1 MRGRRLRVLTSRMLQ
16 QGALGWFSSRVAH
29 LVGPASMDDLYRH
42 SSLLTASA
50 SAAAEAVLGESVDL
64 RDEYGQVRER
74 IDARMDSFGRRYP
87 EYCMVEDATAC
98 LLYTLVR
105 HTKPSLTVEVG
116 VADGRSTQ
124 IILSALD
131 ANDAGRLVSVDVS
144 DDVGGGARGHPRW
157 SLRVHFSGRSSSAQL
172 RRLFAE
178 IGPPD
183 LFFHDASHTYYDQ
196 YAEYLAACEYMRP
209 GSLFVS
215 DDVDWSFA
223 FHDLTTALSVRPV
236 VLAEG
241 RKASGLFR
249 RPCGPRAEIAPDVG

>member
-1 MRGRRLRVLTSRMLQ
+1 
-16 QGALGWFSSRVAH
+16 
-29 LVGPASMDDLYRH
+29 MDQLYRY
-42 SSLLTASA
+42 SALLTASPA
-50 SAAAEAVLGESVDL
+50 EAADAVLGESVDYG
-64 RDEYGQVRER
+64 DEYSQVRER
-74 IDARMDSFGRRYP
+74 LDVRMDSFGRRYP

-124 IILSALD
+124 VILSALD
-131 ANDAGRLVSVDVS
+131 ANDSGRLVSVDIS

-157 SLRVHFSGRSSSAQL
+157 SLRVHASGRSSSAQL

-178 IGPPD
+178 IGSPD
-183 LFFHDASHTYYDQ
+183 LFFHDASHSYYDQ
-196 YAEYLAACEYMRP
+196 YAEYLAVWEHMRP

-223 FHDLTTALSVRPV
+223 FYDLTVAFSVRPV
-236 VLAEG
+236 VLTEG

-249 RPCGPRAEIAPDVG
+249 RP